1 MPFRMDFKKSDNCEA
16 RRNTNDPTIQTKN
29 FMKKIGVVLSG
40 FFLLFALNSCYYDK
54 ADQVYPQTLC
64 DTTNI
69 TLSGEINNILS
80 ANCFRCHSNT
90 NSAILGGNYNLQ
102 DFNTIHSA
110 AIDGRLLSSITQDN
124 KLAPPMPED
133 GGKLSD
139 CDINKFRDWINQGA
153 PDN

>member
-1 MPFRMDFKKSDNCEA
+1 
-16 RRNTNDPTIQTKN
+16 
-29 FMKKIGVVLSG
+29 MKKIGIIAVGS
-40 FFLLFALNSCYYDK
+40 FLFITLTRCKYDK
-54 ADQVYPQTLC
+54 EDQVYPQTTC

-80 ANCFRCHSNT
+80 ANCFRCHSST
-90 NSAILGGNYNLQ
+90 NAATLGGSYNLQ
-102 DFNTIHSA
+102 DYNTIHA
-110 AIDGRLLSSITQDN
+110 AATDGRLLSSITQDN

-139 CDINKFRDWINQGA
+139 CEINKFRAWINDGA